1 MKKIIEQIFKF
12 GIVGV
17 IAAIIDFGTLF
28 ILTTFLDTYY
38 LLSAAIAYILST
50 VFNYIA
56 SMQYVFVSKFDKS
69 EKNKEFL
76 IFVILSV
83 IGLAINELIM
93 WFFVEEFNLH
103 YILSKVIATIIVMVW
118 NFITRKM
125 FLEGTKELQD

>member
-1 MKKIIEQIFKF
+1 MKKIIEQILKF
-12 GIVGV
+12 GIVGI

-93 WFFVEEFNLH
+93 WFFVEEYSLH

-125 FLEGTKELQD
+125 FLEGTKELQG

>member
-12 GIVGV
+12 GIVGI
-17 IAAIIDFGTLF
+17 IAAIIDFGILF

-69 EKNKEFL
+69 EKNKEFF

-93 WFFVEEFNLH
+93 WFFVEEFSLH

-125 FLEGTKELQD
+125 FLEGTKELQG

>member
-12 GIVGV
+12 GIVGI

-93 WFFVEEFNLH
+93 WFFVEEFSLH
-103 YILSKVIATIIVMVW
+103 YIISKVIATIIVMVW
-118 NFITRKM
+118 NFITRKI
-125 FLEGTKELQD
+125 FLEGTKELQR

>member
-12 GIVGV
+12 GIVGI

-76 IFVILSV
+76 IFVILSI

-93 WFFVEEFNLH
+93 WFFVEEFSLH

-125 FLEGTKELQD
+125 FLEGTKELQG

>member
-12 GIVGV
+12 GIVGI

-93 WFFVEEFNLH
+93 WFFVEEFSLH

-118 NFITRKM
+118 NFITRKI
-125 FLEGTKELQD
+125 FLEGTKELQG

>member
-12 GIVGV
+12 GIVGI

-93 WFFVEEFNLH
+93 WFFVEEFSLH
-103 YILSKVIATIIVMVW
+103 YIISKVIATTIVMVW
-118 NFITRKM
+118 NFITRKI
-125 FLEGTKELQD
+125 FLEGTKELQR

>member
-12 GIVGV
+12 GIVGI

-93 WFFVEEFNLH
+93 WFFVEEFSLH

-118 NFITRKM
+118 NFITRKI
-125 FLEGTKELQD
+125 FLEGTKELQS

>member
-12 GIVGV
+12 GIVGI

-93 WFFVEEFNLH
+93 WFFVEEFSLH

-125 FLEGTKELQD
+125 FLEGTKELQG